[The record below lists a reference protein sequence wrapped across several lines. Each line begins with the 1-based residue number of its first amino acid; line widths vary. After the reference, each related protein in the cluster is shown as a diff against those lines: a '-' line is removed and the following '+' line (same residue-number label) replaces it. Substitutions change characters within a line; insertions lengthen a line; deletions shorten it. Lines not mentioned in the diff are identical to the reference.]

1 MKVVVAG
8 SRSIVDEKIV
18 ADAIEASGFDV
29 TEVISG
35 GARGVDSLGEEWA
48 KARGIKV
55 SRFPADWKTY
65 GRGAGMIR
73 NSLMLE
79 EAEAVVAV
87 WDGESRG
94 TLDMMRKTKKAGK
107 PLFVW
112 SPRRQL
118 YLEWIEEDNAAF

>member
-29 TEVISG
+29 TEVVSG

-55 SRFPADWKTY
+55 SRFPADWKRD

-73 NSLMLE
+73 NSVMLA
-79 EAEAVVAV
+79 EADAVVAV

-94 TLDMMRKTKKAGK
+94 TLDMMRKAKKAGK
-107 PLFVW
+107 ALFVW
-112 SPRRQL
+112 SRRGSRR
-118 YLEWIEEDNAAF
+118 